1 MATQISEKPIHS
13 IIIDTGP
20 LINNTVSISTIINSA
35 EVLYTTP
42 AIIAEIRDP
51 ATRSRVET
59 TLLPFL
65 NVKTASPASFE
76 AVVEFSKKTG
86 DYSVLSKQDL
96 GILALA
102 YEVHCEKN
110 GGAFGLRTVPKGA
123 ITLRPEEQAKVDE
136 QNAKKETKEAKKNAK
151 EAAIQRRHQERK
163 QKRKEEKAAARAKGE
178 TVTKADSAEATA
190 NPSEGGV
197 QLPAETS
204 AVEATESEP
213 KEVTQD
219 VEQPQQEPA
228 DDSSKEP
235 STGLQEQIGSSKQ
248 KDGQRKRKVNSKKAR
263 RARAYAEKQALAET
277 ATTEDQPQ
285 NTPEDI
291 IAKAEEQT
299 GGVDISDAS
308 PVTQEAE
315 QVQEVEQVQESEEV
329 QELEQA
335 QVAEIPQSEQTEQ
348 PEQVEQ
354 PQESEPSQPPEDT
367 SDFQEVPR
375 KKLHPAKARLA
386 RRAAELAALSASDP
400 SPFPSQQPTPPA
412 TSDEESDGG
421 EWITPGNLQKH
432 QTQDTSDAPLVA
444 GDAQLGVATM
454 TTDYAM
460 QNVLLQMNLHL
471 LSPAMQ
477 RIRHAR
483 STVLRCHACFLTTR
497 EMDKQFCPRCGQPTL
512 QRVSCS
518 TDADGTFQIHL
529 STRYQHNKRGDKYS
543 IPKPVAGTSNGKMR
557 GPGGGKGG
565 WGRELVLSEDQKEY
579 QKQIGE
585 FKKGKARDPMDE
597 DFLPGILTG
606 DRSKAEAKP
615 KVGAGRNVN
624 SRKRM

>member
-1 MATQISEKPIHS
+1 MATQNSEKPIHS

-20 LINNTVSISTIINSA
+20 LINNTVSISTIINTA

-65 NVKTASPASFE
+65 NVKTPSPASFE
-76 AVVEFSKKTG
+76 AVSEFSKKTG
-86 DYSVLSKQDL
+86 DFTVLSKQDL

-110 GGAFGLRTVPKGA
+110 GGSFGLRSVPKGPVK
-123 ITLRPEEQAKVDE
+123 LRPEEQAKVDE
-136 QNAKKETKEAKKNAK
+136 QNAKNEAVEAKKNAK
-151 EAAIQRRHQERK
+151 EAAIQRRKEERK
-163 QKRKEEKAAARAKGE
+163 QKKREEKAVARAQGQTE
-178 TVTKADSAEATA
+178 VQSAEA
-190 NPSEGGV
+190 PEKESEGGI
-197 QLPAETS
+197 QLSGES
-204 AVEATESEP
+204 ATTEFADSKPVEVAAGESSAGPTTEPQAQVASP
-213 KEVTQD
+213 KE
-219 VEQPQQEPA
+219 
-228 DDSSKEP
+228 
-235 STGLQEQIGSSKQ
+235 
-248 KDGQRKRKVNSKKAR
+248 KDGQKKKKINSKKAR

-277 ATTEDQPQ
+277 AVATEQPIQ
-285 NTPEDI
+285 DASENTSDEVQ
-291 IAKAEEQT
+291 EQT
-299 GGVDISDAS
+299 GGVEISEA
-308 PVTQEAE
+308 PLVNQESE
-315 QVQEVEQVQESEEV
+315 QVSVSEDVDKPEQIEGSEQTPEVEQVQETNDI
-329 QELEQA
+329 QE
-335 QVAEIPQSEQTEQ
+335 PEQTIQ
-348 PEQVEQ
+348 P
-354 PQESEPSQPPEDT
+354 
-367 SDFQEVPR
+367 SDDNEGFQEVPR

-386 RRAAELAALSASDP
+386 RRAAELEALANAEEASP
-400 SPFPSQQPTPPA
+400 TFVAQQPTPPA
-412 TSDEESDGG
+412 TSDEESEEESDGG

-432 QTQDTSDAPLVA
+432 QSKDTSDAPFEK
-444 GDAQLGVATM
+444 GDPQLGVATM

-518 TDADGTFQIHL
+518 TSADGEFQIHL
-529 STRYQHNKRGDKYS
+529 SSKYQHNKRGDKYS
-543 IPKPVAGTSNGKMR
+543 IPKPVGGTSNGKMR

-579 QKQIGE
+579 QKLMGE
-585 FKKGKARDPMDE
+585 HKKNKERDPMDE
-597 DFLPGILTG
+597 DYLPGILTG
-606 DRSKAEAKP
+606 ARSKAEARP

-624 SRKRM
+624 SKKRV

>member
-1 MATQISEKPIHS
+1 MATQNSEKPIHS

-20 LINNTVSISTIINSA
+20 LINNTVSISTIINTA

-65 NVKTASPASFE
+65 NVKTPSPASFE
-76 AVVEFSKKTG
+76 AVSEFSKKTG
-86 DYSVLSKQDL
+86 DFSVLSKQDL

-110 GGAFGLRTVPKGA
+110 GGSYGLRSLPKGPVK
-123 ITLRPEEQAKVDE
+123 LRPEEQAKIDE
-136 QNAKKETKEAKKNAK
+136 QNAKNEAADAKKNAK
-151 EAAIQRRHQERK
+151 QAAIQRRKEERQ
-163 QKRKEEKAAARAKGE
+163 QKKKEEKAAAKLQSTEDSKKAFEGGIQISEEPSATGPTDSKLEEGAAE
-178 TVTKADSAEATA
+178 EVTLPQQQSIEE
-190 NPSEGGV
+190 PSEGTT
-197 QLPAETS
+197 A
-204 AVEATESEP
+204 EP
-213 KEVTQD
+213 KAQV
-219 VEQPQQEPA
+219 
-228 DDSSKEP
+228 SSPKE
-235 STGLQEQIGSSKQ
+235 
-248 KDGQRKRKVNSKKAR
+248 KDGQKKRKVNSKKAR
-263 RARAYAEKQALAET
+263 RARAYAEKQALTEQPTEETSEAIAE
-277 ATTEDQPQ
+277 EVQ
-285 NTPEDI
+285 
-291 IAKAEEQT
+291 EQT
-299 GGVDISDAS
+299 GGVDISESSLTAQEPEQILVSEDVHQPEQAQEFGQ
-308 PVTQEAE
+308 TQDLE
-315 QVQEVEQVQESEEV
+315 QTQEVEQVQEAENE
-329 QELEQA
+329 QE
-335 QVAEIPQSEQTEQ
+335 
-348 PEQVEQ
+348 PEQNIQ
-354 PQESEPSQPPEDT
+354 PSDDT
-367 SDFQEVPR
+367 EGFQEVPR

-386 RRAAELAALSASDP
+386 RRAAELEALATTEDSSAT
-400 SPFPSQQPTPPA
+400 FVAQQPTPPA
-412 TSDEESDGG
+412 TDDEESDGG

-432 QTQDTSDAPLVA
+432 QSKDTSDAPFQQ
-444 GDAQLGVATM
+444 GDPQLGVATM

-518 TDADGTFQIHL
+518 TSADGEFQIHL
-529 STRYQHNKRGDKYS
+529 SSKYQHNKRGDKYS
-543 IPKPVAGTSNGKMR
+543 IPKPVGGTSNGKMR

-579 QKQIGE
+579 QKQVGE
-585 FKKGKARDPMDE
+585 QKRSKARDPMDQ
-597 DFLPGILTG
+597 DYLPGILTG
-606 DRSKAEAKP
+606 DRSKAEGRP

-624 SRKRM
+624 SRKRV

>member
-65 NVKTASPASFE
+65 NVKTASPTSFE

-102 YEVHCEKN
+102 YEVHCKKH

-136 QNAKKETKEAKKNAK
+136 QNAKKEAEEAKKNAK

-163 QKRKEEKAAARAKGE
+163 QKRKEEKAAARANGKIGTEAQNVE
-178 TVTKADSAEATA
+178 TTTNA
-190 NPSEGGV
+190 SEGGV
-197 QLPAETS
+197 QLTSENSTTETAE
-204 AVEATESEP
+204 VETEEVSQEVEQSQQQPTDGPVKDLDTES
-213 KEVTQD
+213 KEQVAA
-219 VEQPQQEPA
+219 PR
-228 DDSSKEP
+228 
-235 STGLQEQIGSSKQ
+235 Q
-248 KDGQRKRKVNSKKAR
+248 KDGQKKRKVNSKKAR

-277 ATTEDQPQ
+277 GIPEDQAQ
-285 NTPEDI
+285 ETSEEVSAEI
-291 IAKAEEQT
+291 EEQT
-299 GGVDISDAS
+299 GGVDISDAL

-315 QVQEVEQVQESEEV
+315 QIQEPEQVQSEQV
-329 QELEQA
+329 QA
-335 QVAEIPQSEQTEQ
+335 AENTPEPEQTEQ
-348 PEQVEQ
+348 AEEVPEPEATQVV
-354 PQESEPSQPPEDT
+354 EDT
-367 SDFQEVPR
+367 SDFQQVAR

-386 RRAAELAALSASDP
+386 RRAAELEALSTAEDP
-400 SPFPSQQPTPPA
+400 SAPFSSQQPTPPA

-432 QTQDTSDAPLVA
+432 QTQDTADAPLVA
-444 GDAQLGVATM
+444 GDPQLPVATM

-518 TDADGTFQIHL
+518 TSADGTFQIHL
-529 STRYQHNKRGDKYS
+529 SSRYQHNKRGDKYS

-579 QKQIGE
+579 QKQAGE
-585 FKKGKARDPMDE
+585 FKKSKARDPMDE

-606 DRSKAEAKP
+606 DRNKAEAKP